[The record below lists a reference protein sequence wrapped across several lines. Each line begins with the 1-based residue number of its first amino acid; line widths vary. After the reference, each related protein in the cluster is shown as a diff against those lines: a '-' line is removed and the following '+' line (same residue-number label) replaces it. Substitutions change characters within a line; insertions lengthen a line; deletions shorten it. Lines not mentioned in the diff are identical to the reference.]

1 MKLVIVSG
9 RSGSGKSTALHQLED
24 LGYYCVDNLPA
35 ALLPALV
42 ANVAKNPIKLS
53 GELSLLAVGI
63 DARNRSQDLANFEQI
78 LATLTAFGCHTE
90 IVYLDARD
98 DILLSRFSST
108 RRKHPLSSKE
118 RSLDEAIHYEQTLLE
133 PLAIRAQL
141 RIDTSKLS
149 VHDLREQ
156 LKIRLASSAQS
167 ATAILLESF
176 AFKRGVPMDA
186 DMVFDVRCL
195 PNPHWEP
202 SLAPLCGLDHPVAE
216 FLSTQPMVDELRQD
230 IGHFLKRWIPSLS
243 MSDRSYVTIAIGC
256 TGGQHRSVYM
266 VECLAEDLKAQFGEL
281 QKRHRELAD
290 LGASNAQA

>member
-42 ANVAKNPIKLS
+42 ANVAKNPIKS
-53 GELSLLAVGI
+53 NGDFSLLAVGI
-63 DARNRSQDLANFEQI
+63 DARNRSQDLASFEEI
-78 LATLTAFGCHTE
+78 LAELTTRGCHTD

-98 DILLSRFSST
+98 EILLSRFSST
-108 RRKHPLSSKE
+108 RRKHPLSTKE

-156 LKIRLASSAQS
+156 LKTRLASSAQA
-167 ATAILLESF
+167 ATAILLQSF

-186 DMVFDVRCL
+186 DIVFDVRCL

-202 SLAPLCGLDHPVAE
+202 HLRPLCGLDLAVAE
-216 FLSTQPMVDELRQD
+216 YLSLQPMVSELRHD
-230 IGHFLKRWIPSLS
+230 IGNFLKRWIPSLS
-243 MSDRSYVTIAIGC
+243 LSDRSYVTIAIGC

-266 VECLAEDLKAQFGEL
+266 VERLAEDLKAQFGDL
-281 QKRHRELAD
+281 QKRHRELND
-290 LGASNAQA
+290 LGAKDA